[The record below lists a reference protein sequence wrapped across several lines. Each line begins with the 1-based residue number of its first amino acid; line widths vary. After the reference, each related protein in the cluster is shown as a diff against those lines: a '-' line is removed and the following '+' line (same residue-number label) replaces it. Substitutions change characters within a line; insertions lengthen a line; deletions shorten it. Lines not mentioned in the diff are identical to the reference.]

1 MRVMKRELKAEE
13 KFYNKLKARLDQ
25 AYDPDFDADA
35 QFEWNYIP
43 FLHQAKLVMPR
54 RRESSCLKFVL

>member
-1 MRVMKRELKAEE
+1 MRVMKRELKADE

-35 QFEWNYIP
+35 QFE
-43 FLHQAKLVMPR
+43 
-54 RRESSCLKFVL
+54 

>member
-1 MRVMKRELKAEE
+1 MPKDEFPWPRSHHFLVQSTQRMRVLKRELKAEE

-35 QFEWNYIP
+35 QFE
-43 FLHQAKLVMPR
+43 
-54 RRESSCLKFVL
+54 